1 MKKLLSLVVV
11 LTTIVAMSSCS
22 VDDSND
28 IEVIKP
34 GDTVIIGKSISVKLY

>member
-11 LTTIVAMSSCS
+11 LTAIVAMSSCS

-28 IEVIKP
+28 IEIIKP
-34 GDTVIIGKSISVKLY
+34 GDTVILGEKTKKSIY